1 MGDHGDTQYKPPA
14 LPCTDVIRQDHTCV
28 ARTIFRIHIYLI
40 MMMTRTLGDFFP
52 VPDCSSFFSPC
63 LTCWSCSH
71 ELPLLQSDC
80 DMWPLHSRQT
90 RHCHSS
96 RAQSQHSQLSPS
108 QSLSQVTHGVTVS
121 HVTVTVKMTCVHHCH
136 CSTKNSCITTEFSS

>member
-1 MGDHGDTQYKPPA
+1 MATKCAQSLQLMGDHGDTQYKPPA

-108 QSLSQVTHGVTVS
+108 QSLSHTVS
-121 HVTVTVKMTCVHHCH
+121 SQSHM
-136 CSTKNSCITTEFSS
+136 SLSL